1 MILILIGKKNFL
13 KILVLIGNK
22 ILRVVVKVTY
32 TRIDINKLV
41 ITWRDFYIYF
51 DKSLFMTF
59 AFGIWVHNIH

>member
-41 ITWRDFYIYF
+41 IT
-51 DKSLFMTF
+51 
-59 AFGIWVHNIH
+59 